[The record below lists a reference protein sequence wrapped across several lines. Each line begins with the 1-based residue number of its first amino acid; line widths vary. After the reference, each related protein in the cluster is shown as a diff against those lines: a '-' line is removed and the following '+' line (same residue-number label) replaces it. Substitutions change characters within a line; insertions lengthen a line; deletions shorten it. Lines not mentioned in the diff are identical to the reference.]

1 MARCHPAEL
10 QVALL
15 RTTGAAGHGIADL
28 EFRTTSTQPCYLYGY
43 VGMAMLDS
51 AGRQLPTNLVRD
63 HVTPVLTVVL
73 EPGSPALGAGSF
85 GHAHFGFEWVSNC
98 DISGT
103 HVTPIVPSSLEI
115 TPPDETRPLVISTHP
130 ATGSVIAVCPAQETP
145 GTLHTKPVEPGQH
158 E

>member
-1 MARCHPAEL
+1 MARCHAAEL

-15 RTTGAAGHGIADL
+15 QTTGAAGHSIADL

-103 HVTPIVPSSLEI
+103 T
-115 TPPDETRPLVISTHP
+115 
-130 ATGSVIAVCPAQETP
+130 
-145 GTLHTKPVEPGQH
+145 
-158 E
+158 